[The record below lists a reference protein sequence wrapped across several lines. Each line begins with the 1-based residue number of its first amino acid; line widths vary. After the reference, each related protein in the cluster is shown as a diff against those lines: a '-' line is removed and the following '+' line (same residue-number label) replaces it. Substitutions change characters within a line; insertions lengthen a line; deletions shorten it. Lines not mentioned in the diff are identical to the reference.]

1 MNQNEINNSFF
12 NAALKKG
19 DSKAFQL
26 LFEKHYKD
34 LFAFINFYT
43 NDEDQSKDIIQ
54 ETFVKLWNKRETIK
68 EEMSVLAFLHRI
80 AYNIFIDNYRKN
92 KREKASLDTFAYDRL
107 MTLLEEDETEKNK
120 RIVKVKKAI
129 EELPPRCKEVFEM
142 SKFRGYKYAEIAE
155 SLDISVKTVEVQMG
169 KAFTYIRNKFKQ

>member
-1 MNQNEINNSFF
+1 MKQQNKNISFINS
-12 NAALKKG
+12 ALKNG
-19 DSKAFQL
+19 DPKAFEV
-26 LFEKHYKD
+26 LFDKHYKN

-43 NDEDQSKDIIQ
+43 NDEDLSKDIIQ

-68 EEMSVLAFLHRI
+68 EDMSILAFLNRI

-107 MTLLEEDETEKNK
+107 MMLAEEDDTEKQK
-120 RIVKVKKAI
+120 RIVTVKKAI

-142 SKFRGYKYAEIAE
+142 SKFRGYKYSEIAE

-169 KAFTYIRNKFKQ
+169 KAFSYIRNKFKS